1 MSVIMKSL
9 EQPYPWKDLYFK
21 VLSPFTITLYPEFD
35 LVLHHCSG
43 EANTVILNRIFLNIF
58 AMTRQMLNGQTFVKY
73 HHTSLDLGVNFNS
86 ESRSPWFTK
95 THTDNSVSRLACKE
109 T

>member
-35 LVLHHCSG
+35 LDRYVLHHCSG
-43 EANTVILNRIFLNIF
+43 EANAVILNRIFLNIF
-58 AMTRQMLNGQTFVKY
+58 CNDKTDVKW
-73 HHTSLDLGVNFNS
+73 SDI
-86 ESRSPWFTK
+86 
-95 THTDNSVSRLACKE
+95 C
-109 T
+109 